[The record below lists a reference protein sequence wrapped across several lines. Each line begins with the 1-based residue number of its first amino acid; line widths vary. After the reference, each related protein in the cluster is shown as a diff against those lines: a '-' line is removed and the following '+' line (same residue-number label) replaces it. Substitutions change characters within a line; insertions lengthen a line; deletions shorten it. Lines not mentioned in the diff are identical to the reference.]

1 MKIYTFD
8 EATKEIL
15 INTFRDADYIDA
27 CTPSIPLN
35 SVIADKGLPALKP
48 NQTLIVTGLRNA
60 DGYFAVSRNVE
71 IIDDFRGIAVFDKKT
86 GEQITHHE
94 LGMLPEAVTTIP
106 PIPYS
111 KWSESKNTWVE
122 LDNADELRLLD
133 RRKAAGTLTRNQILT
148 EIEIRRGENKE
159 KLLEIAEREL
169 KGEHL
174 IKVRNVINEAIEF
187 TLAND
192 DIWLF
197 FTETLGIEIEQ
208 LFEFWEEAKKN
219 YRLS

>member
-1 MKIYTFD
+1 MKIYTFNESD
-8 EATKEIL
+8 QEVL
-15 INTFRDADYIDA
+15 INTLREADYLDA

-48 NQTLIVTGLRNA
+48 NQTLIVTGSRND
-60 DGYFAVSRNVE
+60 DGYFMVSKNLTKIEDYRNQAVY
-71 IIDDFRGIAVFDKKT
+71 KKET
-86 GEQITHHE
+86 GEQLTYHE
-94 LGMLPEAVTTIP
+94 LGALPDTVTTIP

-169 KGEHL
+169 EGVHL
-174 IKVRNVINEAIEF
+174 IKVRNVINEAVEF
-187 TLAND
+187 TLIND
-192 DIWLF
+192 DIWQF
-197 FTETLGIEIEQ
+197 FTETLGIEIDT

-219 YRLS
+219 Y

>member
-8 EATKEIL
+8 EFNKEIL
-15 INTFRDADYIDA
+15 VNTLREADYLDA

-35 SVIADKGLPALKP
+35 SVVADKPLPVLEVH
-48 NQTLIVTGLRNA
+48 QTLIVTGLRNA

-86 GEQITHHE
+86 GEQLTHHE
-94 LGMLPEAVTTIP
+94 LGALPDAVTTIP

-133 RRKAAGTLTRNQILT
+133 RRRAAGTLTRNQILT
-148 EIEIRRGENKE
+148 EIEIRRDENKE

-169 KGEHL
+169 EGIHL
-174 IKVRNVINEAIEF
+174 IKVRNAINEAVDF
-187 TLAND
+187 TLINE
-192 DIWLF
+192 DIWQF
-197 FTETLGIEIEQ
+197 FTETLGIEIDT

-219 YRLS
+219 Y

>member
-1 MKIYTFD
+1 MKIYTFN
-8 EATKEIL
+8 EIDQEVL
-15 INTFRDADYIDA
+15 INTLREADYLDA

-35 SVIADKGLPALKP
+35 SVIADKGLPALKA
-48 NQTLIVTGLRNA
+48 NQTLIVTGARNA
-60 DGYFAVSRNVE
+60 DGYFTVSKNLTKIEDYRNQAVY
-71 IIDDFRGIAVFDKKT
+71 KKDT
-86 GEQITHHE
+86 GEQLTHHE
-94 LGMLPEAVTTIP
+94 LGALPDAVTTIP

-122 LDNADELRLLD
+122 LDNADELRLLA

-148 EIEIRRGENKE
+148 EIEIRRDENKE

-169 KGEHL
+169 EGVHL
-174 IKVRNVINEAIEF
+174 IKVRNAINEAVEF
-187 TLAND
+187 TLENE
-192 DIWLF
+192 DIWQF

-219 YRLS
+219 Y

>member
-1 MKIYTFD
+1 MKIYAFD
-8 EATKEIL
+8 EVTKEVL
-15 INTFRDADYIDA
+15 INTLRDADYLDA

-48 NQTLIVTGLRNA
+48 NQTLIVTGARNA
-60 DGYFAVSRNVE
+60 DGYFTVSKNMTKIEDYRNQAVY
-71 IIDDFRGIAVFDKKT
+71 KKDT
-86 GEQITHHE
+86 GEQLTHHE
-94 LGMLPEAVTTIP
+94 LGALPDAVTTIP

-133 RRKAAGTLTRNQILT
+133 RRRVAGTLTRNQILT
-148 EIEIRRGENKE
+148 EIEIRRDENKE

-169 KGEHL
+169 EGVHL
-174 IKVRNVINEAIEF
+174 IKVRNAINEAIEF
-187 TLAND
+187 TLIND
-192 DIWLF
+192 DIWQF

-208 LFEFWEEAKKN
+208 LFEFWAEAKKN
-219 YRLS
+219 Y

>member
-1 MKIYTFD
+1 MNLDHQFKWVCQLDENNYFVCMVKAD
-8 EATKEIL
+8 LDPLEATERYLVPRGAIEAPEPKL
-15 INTFRDADYIDA
+15 K
-27 CTPSIPLN
+27 
-35 SVIADKGLPALKP
+35 KGH
-48 NQTLIVTGLRNA
+48 VCRWTGSTWE
-60 DGYFAVSRNVE
+60 YVE
-71 IIDDFRGIAVFDKKT
+71 DHRGQIVFDKKT
-86 GEQITHHE
+86 GEQLTHHE
-94 LGMLPEAVTTIP
+94 LGALPDAVTTIP

-122 LDNADELRLLD
+122 LSNADELRLMD
-133 RRKAAGTLTRNQILT
+133 RRKAAGPLTRNQILT
-148 EIEIRRGENKE
+148 EIEIKRGENKE

-197 FTETLGIEIEQ
+197 FTETLGIQIDT

-219 YRLS
+219 YRLA

>member
-1 MKIYTFD
+1 MKIYAFD
-8 EATKEIL
+8 EVTKEIL
-15 INTFRDADYIDA
+15 INTLREADYLDA

-35 SVIADKGLPALKP
+35 SVIADKSLPALNP
-48 NQTLIVTGLRNA
+48 HQALIVAGVRNS
-60 DGYFAVSRNVE
+60 DGYFTVSQNIE
-71 IIDDFRGIAVFDKKT
+71 IIDDFRGTAVFDKKT
-86 GEQITHHE
+86 GEQLTHYE
-94 LGMLPEAVTTIP
+94 LGTLPDAVTTSP

-122 LDNADELRLLD
+122 LDNADELRLKD
-133 RRKAAGTLTRNQILT
+133 RRKAAGPLTRNQILT
-148 EIEIRRGENKE
+148 EIEIQRGENKE